1 MKLVPA
7 VDFDIVE
14 LVFSLEVDPILGLL
28 ELDLDVLT
36 LIVIVALNTELMILY
51 LMRERAVG
59 LREVMMAE

>member
-1 MKLVPA
+1 M
-7 VDFDIVE
+7 
-14 LVFSLEVDPILGLL
+14 FSLEVDPILGLL
-28 ELDLDVLT
+28 ELDLDVFP